1 MTSKKKNEPNWSEA
15 SAELEQIL
23 QAIESGEIDLDALH
37 EKVGRAAELIQLC
50 RDKLGSTE
58 LKVKKVVDALQ
69 QEPAAAAGEDDDAVD
84 ADSADAPADK
94 GLWDA

>member
-1 MTSKKKNEPNWSEA
+1 MTSKKKNEPTWSEA

-69 QEPAAAAGEDDDAVD
+69 QEPAADAGE
-84 ADSADAPADK
+84 ADAPADK

>member
-1 MTSKKKNEPNWSEA
+1 MTSKKKNEPTWSEA

-69 QEPAAAAGEDDDAVD
+69 QEPAAD
-84 ADSADAPADK
+84 ADADGADAPADK